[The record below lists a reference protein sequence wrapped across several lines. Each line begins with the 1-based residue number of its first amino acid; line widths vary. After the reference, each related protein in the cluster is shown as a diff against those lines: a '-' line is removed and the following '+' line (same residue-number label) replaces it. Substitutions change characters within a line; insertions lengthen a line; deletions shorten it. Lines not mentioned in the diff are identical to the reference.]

1 MSGAWKVS
9 QLEFSKKLEI
19 NYIALSISKA
29 PLPQHAQEEYH
40 TIPQTSLK
48 RVHST
53 TSDMCWEH
61 FARMKHM
68 YSYNGLSGIAVESLN
83 RTSLSSSDMV
93 PSDSNVLSCV
103 KSCVLGCVYIVYIPY
118 VWI

>member
-1 MSGAWKVS
+1 
-9 QLEFSKKLEI
+9 
-19 NYIALSISKA
+19 
-29 PLPQHAQEEYH
+29 
-40 TIPQTSLK
+40 
-48 RVHST
+48 
-53 TSDMCWEH
+53 
-61 FARMKHM
+61 M